1 MVESNNAALFPE
13 EEAAFP
19 ADDGNLP
26 EEEAGLP
33 ADEGDLLPAEPGF
46 PEEAGNLPAE
56 VEEAKAPKV

>member
-1 MVESNNAALFPE
+1 MVESMFPA